1 MNAMKRMSAAVL
13 CTVLMLTLVLSGCS
27 GKSGDSKAA
36 GDTAGGKTKITVW
49 IWEDAKN
56 VIDLNMPEFK
66 KQYPNIDV
74 DLHVLAQSDVYQN
87 FLIAASSGDQLPDV
101 VNLESLRLSQMIETG
116 GLLDISDKVA
126 PYKDKMNAYKW
137 ADATKDGK
145 IYAMPWDSGPVVMF
159 YRNDLFKQAGLPYK
173 PEDVSAELKT
183 WDDYMKF
190 AKQLKEK
197 TGAAML
203 AESKSQTDGV
213 FFQQMLWQRDLWM
226 FGKDGSVQLDNPEV
240 IKTAQYFV
248 DLVKNGYVYE
258 VKPWSDAWYSSFQ
271 QNKEATIV
279 GASWYE
285 GLLPTLIDPD
295 ASGKWSVVPMPKWS
309 ADDKYSSAIDG
320 GASLAINKNSKHPE
334 EAWKF
339 IEFMLG
345 KEESQLKMMKEGG
358 LFPSLET
365 TYNDDAFKEK
375 VPYFNDQPIRTLY
388 IDAVKNVAPIT
399 YTKDYPL
406 GNELI
411 TNAFAEIFL
420 DNKSV
425 ESVFKKAADELR
437 QKTGRK

>member
-13 CTVLMLTLVLSGCS
+13 CSVLMLTLILSGCS
-27 GKSGDSKAA
+27 GKMGESKSEGEAA
-36 GDTAGGKTKITVW
+36 GKKTKITVW

-66 KQYPNIDV
+66 KQYPEIDV

-87 FLIAASSGDQLPDV
+87 FLIAASSSDEVPDV

-116 GLLDISDKVA
+116 GLLDITDKVA
-126 PYKDKMNAYKW
+126 LYKDKMNAYKW

-173 PEDVSAELKT
+173 PEDVAAQLKT

-197 TGAAML
+197 TGVAML

-309 ADDKYSSAIDG
+309 ADDKYGSAIDG
-320 GASLAINKNSKHPE
+320 GANLAINKNSKHPE

-365 TYNDDAFKEK
+365 TYNDEVFKGK
-375 VPYFNDQPIRTLY
+375 VPYFNDQPVRTLY

-406 GNELI
+406 ANELI

-425 ESVFKKAADELR
+425 ESVFKKAAAELR

>member
-1 MNAMKRMSAAVL
+1 
-13 CTVLMLTLVLSGCS
+13 
-27 GKSGDSKAA
+27 
-36 GDTAGGKTKITVW
+36 
-49 IWEDAKN
+49 
-56 VIDLNMPEFK
+56 
-66 KQYPNIDV
+66 
-74 DLHVLAQSDVYQN
+74 
-87 FLIAASSGDQLPDV
+87 
-101 VNLESLRLSQMIETG
+101 
-116 GLLDISDKVA
+116 
-126 PYKDKMNAYKW
+126 
-137 ADATKDGK
+137 
-145 IYAMPWDSGPVVMF
+145 
-159 YRNDLFKQAGLPYK
+159 
-173 PEDVSAELKT
+173 
-183 WDDYMKF
+183 
-190 AKQLKEK
+190 
-197 TGAAML
+197 
-203 AESKSQTDGV
+203 
-213 FFQQMLWQRDLWM
+213 M
-226 FGKDGSVQLDNPEV
+226 FGKDGSVQLDHPEV

-309 ADDKYSSAIDG
+309 ADDRYSSAIDG
-320 GASLAINKNSKHPE
+320 GANLAINKNSKHPE

-365 TYNDDAFKEK
+365 TYNDDVFKEK
-375 VPYFNDQPIRTLY
+375 VPYFNDQPVRTLY

-406 GNELI
+406 ANELI

-425 ESVFKKAADELR
+425 ESVFKKAAAELR

>member
-1 MNAMKRMSAAVL
+1 MKRMSAALL

-27 GKSGDSKAA
+27 GKSGESGGKAEGDAA
-36 GDTAGGKTKITVW
+36 GEKTKITVW
-49 IWEDAKN
+49 IWEDAKT

-87 FLIAASSGDQLPDV
+87 FLIAASSGDQVPDV

-116 GLLDISDKVA
+116 GLLDITDKVA

-173 PEDVSAELKT
+173 PEDVAAELKT
-183 WDDYMKF
+183 WDDYMRF

-197 TGAAML
+197 TGIAML
-203 AESKSQTDGV
+203 ADSKSQTDGG
-213 FFQQMLWQRDLWM
+213 FFQQILWQRDLWI

-248 DLVKNGYVYE
+248 DLMKSGYVYE

-309 ADDKYSSAIDG
+309 VDDKYSSAIDG
-320 GASLAINKNSKHPE
+320 GANLAINKNSKHPE

-365 TYNDDAFKEK
+365 TYNDDVFKEK
-375 VPYFNDQPIRTLY
+375 VPYFNDQPVRTLY

-406 GNELI
+406 ANELI

-425 ESVFKKAADELR
+425 ESVFKKAAAELR